1 MCDLIRAENWV
12 VGWRAF
18 LHGFSMVLSCH
29 PLWRYGFKL
38 CLLSRASDS
47 RLSSLRMTGTFSIFH
62 DHLFDNQRCL
72 PGFSWLVTQEDSFL
86 SCFLQLIL
94 IYSFVF
100 TFSSLVWNGDGKE
113 KEKERKSAARKPSH
127 HGYYRATCF
136 LCFFPSKTSV
146 ALWVFLRTLRKKNFL
161 HLSEKSGE

>member
-1 MCDLIRAENWV
+1 
-12 VGWRAF
+12 
-18 LHGFSMVLSCH
+18 
-29 PLWRYGFKL
+29 
-38 CLLSRASDS
+38 
-47 RLSSLRMTGTFSIFH
+47 MTLTFSIFH
-62 DHLFDNQRCL
+62 DHLFDNERCL

-127 HGYYRATCF
+127 HGYYMATCF
-136 LCFFPSKTSV
+136 LCFFPPQKHPWPCEFSWGLLGKRISCTYQRNLES
-146 ALWVFLRTLRKKNFL
+146 RERQRKKGKKTVDLLMQLCIKSAILSIKRSFL
-161 HLSEKSGE
+161 T